1 MVDPQAVIHMEN
13 ISVRYRAPE
22 EPYRS
27 FKEFAIQILRRQVK
41 MRDFWA
47 LKDVNLDVFRGEM
60 VGVIGRNGAGKS
72 TLLKVVSRVL
82 SPTKGR
88 FIIEGKVA
96 PLLEFGAGFQ
106 PEMTG
111 RENIALNG
119 SLLGHSQREINDHLP
134 DILNFA
140 QLDGFID
147 APIRKYSSGMVARLG
162 FAIATSWKPEILLLD
177 EILAVGD
184 EAFKTKCLSRIDGFR
199 ADGSTILLVT
209 HNLNTV
215 LTECDRAVWIEHGS
229 IMIVGE
235 VKLVVDHYL
244 ENIKNS
250 STEDSNEYG
259 F

>member
-1 MVDPQAVIHMEN
+1 MIEGQAVIHLEN

-27 FKEFAIQILRRQVK
+27 FKEFAIQIIRRQVK

-47 LKDVNLDVFRGEM
+47 LKDINLDVFHGEM
-60 VGVIGRNGAGKS
+60 IGIIGRNGAGKT

-88 FIIEGKVA
+88 LIVDGKVA

-111 RENIALNG
+111 RENISLNG
-119 SLLGHSQREINDHLP
+119 SLLGHSKRDINDHLP

-199 ADGSTILLVT
+199 EDGSTILLVT

-215 LTECDRAVWIEHGS
+215 LSKCDRAVWIEHGS
-229 IMIVGE
+229 IINAGE
-235 VKLVVDHYL
+235 VKPVVDTYL
-244 ENIKNS
+244 NNINN
-250 STEDSNEYG
+250 TTINDGNE
-259 F
+259 

>member
-1 MVDPQAVIHMEN
+1 MVDRQVVIHLEN

-47 LKDVNLDVFRGEM
+47 LKDVSLDVYRGEM
-60 VGVIGRNGAGKS
+60 VGVIGRNGAGKT

-88 FIIEGKVA
+88 MIVEGKVA

-111 RENIALNG
+111 RENISLNG
-119 SLLGHSQREINDHLP
+119 SLLGHSQRDINKHLP

-209 HNLNTV
+209 HNLSTV
-215 LTECDRAVWIEHGS
+215 LTKCDRAVWLEHGS
-229 IMIVGE
+229 IIKAGA
-235 VKLVVDHYL
+235 VKPVVDTYL
-244 ENIKNS
+244 ENINNPNA
-250 STEDSNEYG
+250 EDGNG
-259 F
+259 

>member
-1 MVDPQAVIHMEN
+1 MVDRQVVIHLEN

-47 LKDVNLDVFRGEM
+47 LKDVSLDVFRGEM
-60 VGVIGRNGAGKS
+60 VGVIGRNGAGKT

-88 FIIEGKVA
+88 MIVEGKVA

-111 RENIALNG
+111 RENISLNG
-119 SLLGHSQREINDHLP
+119 SLLGHSQRDINKHLP

-147 APIRKYSSGMVARLG
+147 APIRKYSSGMIARLG

-209 HNLNTV
+209 HNLSTV
-215 LTECDRAVWIEHGS
+215 LTKCDRAVWLEHGS
-229 IMIVGE
+229 IIKSGA
-235 VKLVVDHYL
+235 VKPVVDTYL
-244 ENIKNS
+244 ENINNPNA
-250 STEDSNEYG
+250 EDGNG
-259 F
+259 

>member
-1 MVDPQAVIHMEN
+1 MVDRQVVIHLEN

-47 LKDVNLDVFRGEM
+47 LKDVSLDVYRGEM
-60 VGVIGRNGAGKS
+60 VGVIGRNGAGKT

-88 FIIEGKVA
+88 MIVEGKVA

-111 RENIALNG
+111 RENISLNG
-119 SLLGHSQREINDHLP
+119 SLLGHSQRDINKHLP

-147 APIRKYSSGMVARLG
+147 APIRKYSSGMIARLG

-209 HNLNTV
+209 HNLSTV
-215 LTECDRAVWIEHGS
+215 LTKCDRAVWLEHGS
-229 IMIVGE
+229 IIKSGA
-235 VKLVVDHYL
+235 VKPVVDTYL
-244 ENIKNS
+244 ENINNPNA
-250 STEDSNEYG
+250 EDGNG
-259 F
+259 